1 MPELP
6 TNLPVRQRLLSLLRP
21 SRGQIAW
28 AVALCLVAM
37 AVVMQIQSTRAG
49 DRYAGMRRDDLV
61 SLLDGLTQETDRLQ
75 AEIAELERTRD
86 ALQSGADAS
95 EISWFMPIFLTF
107 ICLSLPGGVLLYW
120 GVSSLLGVIHQLRV
134 IRRTNQEMQEKP
146 ALFQEKPTRKS
157 EA

>member
-95 EISWFMPIFLTF
+95 EIAQAEARRRADGLAILAGTVPASG
-107 ICLSLPGGVLLYW
+107 PGVRITISAPEGRIGADLILDAVNEEI
-120 GVSSLLGVIHQLRV
+120 GRASCRERV
-134 IRRTNQEMQEKP
+134 
-146 ALFQEKPTRKS
+146 
-157 EA
+157 